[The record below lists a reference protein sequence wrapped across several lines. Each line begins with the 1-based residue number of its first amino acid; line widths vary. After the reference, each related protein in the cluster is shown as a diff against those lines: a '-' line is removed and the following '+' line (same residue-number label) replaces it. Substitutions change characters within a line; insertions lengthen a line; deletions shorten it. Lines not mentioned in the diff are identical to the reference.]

1 MRRLNGKV
9 AIVTG
14 ASRGIGAAIA
24 RRLGQEGARVAIN
37 FLRSEQA
44 AAQVAEEIRGAGGQ
58 ALLVRADVADE
69 AQLQRLFE
77 EVDRAFGRLDIL
89 VNNAGQAQSR
99 PLEQV
104 DRAHYQ
110 QVLATNLWGP
120 VECCRLA
127 VRRLRAGGRIINVTS
142 LAARMSLSGFSMYSA
157 AKAGVEALTRVLAT
171 ELGARGITVNAV
183 APGLVET
190 DMAVVLPEAA
200 RLDLVGHTPLG
211 RPGQPADVADLVAFL
226 ASEDSHWLT
235 GQTLNASGGYTMY

>member
-1 MRRLNGKV
+1 MRPLNGKV
-9 AIVTG
+9 AIITG

-24 RRLGQEGARVAIN
+24 RRLGREGARVAIN

-44 AAQVAEEIRGAGGQ
+44 ATRVAEEIRASGGQ

-69 AQLQRLFE
+69 AQVQRLFE

-89 VNNAGQAQSR
+89 VNNAGQAHPR
-99 PLEQV
+99 LLEQV

-110 QVLATNLWGP
+110 QVLATNLWGA

-127 VRRLRAGGRIINVTS
+127 VRRLKAGGRIINVTS
-142 LAARMSLSGFSMYSA
+142 LAARMSLPGFSMYSA
-157 AKAGVEALTRVLAT
+157 SKAGVEALTRVLAT
-171 ELGARGITVNAV
+171 ELGPRGITINSV

-190 DMAVVLPEAA
+190 DMAVVLPKEAQQ
-200 RLDLVGHTPLG
+200 DLVAHTPLG